1 MNKLFKCIFK
11 KENHI
16 LFFFF
21 LLKWLVSNISVYCK
35 PWVRLIVVSFLNKKK
50 NQVNVALSERTKCT
64 SN

>member
-1 MNKLFKCIFK
+1 MKKLFKHIFE

-21 LLKWLVSNISVYCK
+21 LLKWLVSNISVCCK

-50 NQVNVALSERTKCT
+50 NQVNVALSERTKCR